1 MNDDNVVVP
10 EITPNELSARFE
22 LGHAPV
28 LVDVRELF
36 EREIVDLPDHG
47 QLSIPTGQFIGRIG
61 ELDPAEE
68 VVVYCRSGGRSE
80 QVARYLMQ
88 NGFEHVLNLRGG
100 ILGWRQEVDPSLP
113 TY

>member
-1 MNDDNVVVP
+1 M
-10 EITPNELSARFE
+10 
-22 LGHAPV
+22 
-28 LVDVRELF
+28 DVRELF
-36 EREIVDLPDHG
+36 EREIVDLPQHG
-47 QLSIPTGQFIGRIG
+47 QLSIPTGEFIERMG
-61 ELDPAEE
+61 ELDSAKE

-88 NGFEHVLNLRGG
+88 NGFEQVLNLRGG

>member
-1 MNDDNVVVP
+1 MNDDVVVP
-10 EITPNELSARFE
+10 EITPDELNARVE

-36 EREIVDLPDHG
+36 EREIVDLPQHG
-47 QLSIPTGQFIGRIG
+47 QLSIPTGEFIERMG
-61 ELDPAEE
+61 ELDSAKE

-88 NGFEHVLNLRGG
+88 NGFEQVLNLRGG

>member
-1 MNDDNVVVP
+1 MNDNVVVP
-10 EITPNELSARFE
+10 EITPEELNTRFE
-22 LGHAPV
+22 LGHTPV

-36 EREIVDLPDHG
+36 EREIVDLPQHG
-47 QLSIPTGQFIGRIG
+47 QLSIPTGEFIERMG
-61 ELDPAEE
+61 ELDSAKE

-88 NGFEHVLNLRGG
+88 NGFEQVLNLRGG

>member
-1 MNDDNVVVP
+1 MNDNVVVP
-10 EITPNELSARFE
+10 EITPDELNARCE

-36 EREIVDLPDHG
+36 EREIVDLPQHG
-47 QLSIPTGQFIGRIG
+47 QLSIPTGEFIERMG
-61 ELDPAEE
+61 ELDPAKE

-88 NGFEHVLNLRGG
+88 NGFEQVLNLRGG

>member
-1 MNDDNVVVP
+1 MNDNVVVP
-10 EITPNELSARFE
+10 EIAPDELNARFE

-36 EREIVDLPDHG
+36 EREIVDLPQHG
-47 QLSIPTGQFIGRIG
+47 QLSIPTGEFIERMG
-61 ELDPAEE
+61 ELDSAKE

-88 NGFEHVLNLRGG
+88 NGFEQVLNLRGG